1 MNKEIEKE
9 QKKLAE
15 HLKKLPIEEREKQG
29 LGLMCWLQ
37 GYEVGYQSAK
47 QSEQRDKDDG
57 EAVPCS

>member
-1 MNKEIEKE
+1 MNKEIENE

-15 HLKKLPIEEREKQG
+15 HFKKLPIEEREKQG

-47 QSEQRDKDDG
+47 QNEQRDKHDG
-57 EAVPCS
+57 